1 MAVNKV
7 PQGAVMSIKVQA
19 GLTSA
24 GGPAFKTLRFSNV
37 KPGATDADFYEIAN
51 AIAGLQSYPL
61 TLIERIDTAN
71 LVNV

>member
-19 GLTSA
+19 GLTST
-24 GGPAFKTLRFSNV
+24 GGPGYKTLRFSNV
-37 KPGATDADFYEIAN
+37 KPGTTDADFFEVAN

-61 TLIERIDTAN
+61 ALIERIDTAALAN
-71 LVNV
+71 A